1 MLKEKLF
8 SWFNRKFDWWLFFA
22 IVFLLVFSLLALYS
36 LAVLGGL
43 GQTVFYKQ
51 LGFMFLG
58 FLILFF
64 FSTLNYNS
72 WKMYNRYLYLLA
84 VILLIAVLFFGRV
97 VNGTKGWFYLFGFG
111 IQPVEF
117 AKVALIISLS
127 NYLARNVKNLPA
139 WRIFLETAVM
149 TAIPVGLVLLQ
160 PDAGSA
166 FVLVSLWLLY
176 LLLGGIPWK
185 YLLTMFFMGIVLLFV
200 AWNFLLAD
208 YQKDRL
214 LVFTNPD
221 LDPLASGYNI
231 KQSMIAIGSGGLI
244 GRGIGLGSQSQL
256 KFIPERMTD
265 FILAVIGEE
274 FGFLGIGLLF
284 ILWGV
289 LFWRLFYLANR
300 VENNFAYLLLGG
312 IAFLFFVHV
321 LINMGMNLGVM
332 PVIGLSLPFISQ
344 GGSFL
349 LSSFLLLGIVEN
361 ISIKV

>member
-8 SWFNRKFDWWLFFA
+8 SWFHRKFDWWLFFSVA
-22 IVFLLVFSLLALYS
+22 FLISFSLLALYS
-36 LAVLGGL
+36 LAVLGEL
-43 GQTVFYKQ
+43 DIMVFYKQ
-51 LGFMFLG
+51 LAFVALG
-58 FLILFF
+58 FGILFF

-72 WKMYNRYLYLLA
+72 WKRYNRYLYMVAVFLL
-84 VILLIAVLFFGRV
+84 LAVLFFGRV
-97 VNGTKGWFYLFGFG
+97 INGTKGWFYLFGFG
-111 IQPVEF
+111 LQPVEF

-127 NYLARNVKNLPA
+127 NYLARNVKSLPA

-160 PDAGSA
+160 PDTGSA
-166 FVLVSLWLLY
+166 LVLLSIWLVY

-185 YLLTMFFMGIVLLFV
+185 YLLTMFIIGIAFFFV
-200 AWNFLLAD
+200 AWSFFLAD
-208 YQKDRL
+208 YQKDRI

-231 KQSMIAIGSGGLI
+231 KQSMIAIGSGGFL

-274 FGFLGIGLLF
+274 FGFLGIALLF
-284 ILWGV
+284 ILWAV
-289 LFWRLFYLANR
+289 LFWRLFHLANR

-312 IAFLFFVHV
+312 IAFLFFIHV
-321 LINMGMNLGVM
+321 LVNIGMNLGVM
-332 PVIGLSLPFISQ
+332 PVVGLSLPFISQ

-349 LSSFLLLGIVEN
+349 LVSFLLLGIVEN